1 MNQTDFYLLGEVMKN
16 IAVIIRNS
24 PFNTIKNSEGL
35 RMSVG
40 LTLKDDKVTVV
51 FMDNGVWSATKLNPE
66 VINAPDT
73 EKQFSAL
80 KMLNCKIIADA
91 QSLEERNI
99 SKTLD
104 FITIKNRE
112 EISKLI
118 AESDIVIPF

>member
-1 MNQTDFYLLGEVMKN
+1 MNQTDFYLSGELMKN
-16 IAVIIRNS
+16 IVVIIRNS

-51 FMDNGVWSATKLNPE
+51 FMDNGVWSATELNPE

-73 EKQFSAL
+73 ENQFSAL

>member
-1 MNQTDFYLLGEVMKN
+1 MNQTDFYLSGELMKN
-16 IAVIIRNS
+16 IVVIIRNS

-51 FMDNGVWSATKLNPE
+51 FMDNGVWSATELNPE
-66 VINAPDT
+66 VINALDT
-73 EKQFSAL
+73 EKQFEAL
-80 KMLNCKIIADA
+80 KMLNCEIIADA

-104 FITIKNRE
+104 FIIIKNRE

>member
-1 MNQTDFYLLGEVMKN
+1 MKN
-16 IAVIIRNS
+16 IVVIIRNS

-51 FMDNGVWSATKLNPE
+51 FMDNGVWSATELNPE

-73 EKQFSAL
+73 ENQFSAL